1 MPESPNAPVLWDVS
15 DGIARLT
22 LNRPDAA
29 NAIDLELAR
38 ALAEAVGE
46 VTSDPSVRAVLIT
59 GNGSR
64 FCAGG
69 DVRAFA
75 DSGEDLGECLEAI
88 VTPLHV
94 AVNDLTRLDAPVVVA
109 VQGSAAGAG
118 LSIVAGAD
126 LVVAA
131 ASAKFVMA
139 YTGIGFSPDGGA
151 SWFLPRRV
159 GMGRA
164 LELAL
169 TNRVLSA
176 AEACEWGLV
185 SRVVPDDA
193 LTAEA
198 ETLVSTL
205 ASGPTRAYGAVKRLF
220 QASLNTTLEAQLA
233 HEATELVMNGE
244 RDDGREGVAA
254 FVAKRPP
261 RFAGQ

>member
-1 MPESPNAPVLWDVS
+1 MTGAPVLLDIA
-15 DGIARLT
+15 DGVARLT

-29 NAIDLELAR
+29 NAIDLKLAR

-46 VTSDPSVRAVLIT
+46 VVEEPAVRAVLIT
-59 GNGSR
+59 GNGPR
-64 FCAGG
+64 FCGGG
-69 DVRAFA
+69 DVHSFA
-75 DSGEDLGECLEAI
+75 DSGEELGECLEEI

-94 AVNDLTRLDAPVVVA
+94 AVNDLARLDAPVVVA

-126 LVVAA
+126 LALA
-131 ASAKFVMA
+131 GASAKFVMA

-151 SWFLPRRV
+151 TWFLPRRI
-159 GMGRA
+159 GTGRA
-164 LELAL
+164 LELTL

-176 AEACEWGLV
+176 EEACDWGLV
-185 SRVVPDDA
+185 SRVVPDEALGAEADA
-193 LTAEA
+193 LVRA
-198 ETLVSTL
+198 L
-205 ASGPTRAYGAVKRLF
+205 ANGPTRAFGAVKRLF

-254 FVAKRPP
+254 FVAKRRPVF
-261 RFAGQ
+261 RGE